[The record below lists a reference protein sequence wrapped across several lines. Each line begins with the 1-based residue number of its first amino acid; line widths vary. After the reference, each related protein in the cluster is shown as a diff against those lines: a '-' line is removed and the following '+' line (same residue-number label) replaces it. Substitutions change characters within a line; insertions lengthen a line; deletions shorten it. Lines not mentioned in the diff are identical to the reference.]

1 MYPLKFKNIYFEKIW
16 GSQALSTIR
25 DNVPK
30 GKIGESWDVA
40 CHDKAMS
47 IVANGKYK
55 GMRLDELIEQKNE
68 LLLGRELAGK
78 KFPLLIKFLSSG
90 EKLSVQ
96 VHPDDEYA
104 RKYENGELGKTEA
117 WYIVEAKEDAYII
130 LGTNGCTK
138 EEFEKSIE
146 DGTVEKH
153 MNKIN
158 VKKGDVYYL
167 KSGLIHTMG
176 PGIIA
181 AEIQQNSDTTYRVYD
196 YDRGR
201 ETHIDKALDV
211 IRFDYKGKKSEGLLV
226 ERNGYNKTYYCLSKY
241 FSLEVYDI
249 FESITEKSDEER
261 FYIFTA
267 VEGKGTIQYDDG
279 EVDFKKGDSIFVPAT
294 LGNYTIQGHCRLIKS
309 YVPDVDAVEKEIL
322 DIIK

>member
-1 MYPLKFKNIYFEKIW
+1 MYPLKFENIYFEKVW
-16 GSQALSTIR
+16 GSQTLSTIR
-25 DNVPK
+25 DNVPE
-30 GKIGESWDVA
+30 GDIGESWDVA
-40 CHDKAMS
+40 CHENAVS
-47 IVANGKYK
+47 IVANGRYK
-55 GMRLDELIEQKNE
+55 GMRLDELIEEKKE
-68 LLLGRELAGK
+68 LLLGKEIVGR
-78 KFPLLIKFLSSG
+78 KFPLLIKFLSPSK
-90 EKLSVQ
+90 KLSVQ

-104 RKYENGELGKTEA
+104 AKHEKGELGKTEA
-117 WYIVEAKEDAYII
+117 WYIVEAEEDAYIV

-138 EEFEKSIE
+138 DEFEKSIE
-146 DGTVEKH
+146 DGTVEEY

-176 PGIIA
+176 PGVIV

-196 YDRGR
+196 YGRGR
-201 ETHIDKALDV
+201 ETHIEKALDV
-211 IRFDYKGKKSEGLLV
+211 IRFDYEGNRREGLLV
-226 ERNGYNKTYYCLSKY
+226 ERNGYNKTYYCLSEH

-249 FESITEKSDEER
+249 FESITEKSDEDR

-267 VEGKGTIQYDDG
+267 VEGEGTIHYDGG

-294 LGNYTIQGHCRLIKS
+294 LGEYSIQGDCRLIKS
-309 YVPDVDAVEKEIL
+309 YVPDVEAVEKEIL